1 MNEQQNIEFK
11 SQWSDTILKTP
22 CAFAN
27 TIGASLYIGIDD
39 NSNPV
44 ELKIGR
50 TKQSRRKIEI
60 NS

>member
-11 SQWSDTILKTP
+11 SQWSDTILKTA

-39 NSNPV
+39 NDNPV

-50 TKQSRRKIEI
+50 TKQSRRKVE
-60 NS
+60 NNP

>member
-11 SQWSDTILKTP
+11 SQWSDTILKTA

-27 TIGASLYIGIDD
+27 TIGGSIYIGIDD
-39 NSNPV
+39 NGNPV

-50 TKQSRRKIEI
+50 AKQSQRKVE
-60 NS
+60 NNP